1 MRKRRLAPALAATV
15 LWLCFIY
22 ARSAQPASVSHEE
35 SSAVLGL
42 MQRVLPFANMLL
54 VRKLAHF
61 IEYAV
66 LGALLWL
73 DWRLL
78 ARGRILLP
86 LGAGLLFA
94 AGDELLQTF
103 IPGRSGEPLDVALDF
118 VGVCAAVLLAQYI
131 RRRKERSCRAG

>member
-1 MRKRRLAPALAATV
+1 MRKRCLVPALLATL

-35 SSAVLGL
+35 SSAVLEL
-42 MQRVLPFANMLL
+42 VRKLLPVASMKL

-61 IEYAV
+61 IEFAV
-66 LGALLWL
+66 LGGLLWL

-103 IPGRSGEPLDVALDF
+103 IPGRSGEALDVALDF

-131 RRRKERSCRAG
+131 RKRKERSRRGS